1 MTSSLTSF
9 VARRLPIVGAL
20 VAAAALV
27 VWVPAAAA
35 RGAGGGS
42 GGGGWHGGGGHGGG
56 GGWHGGGWRGGY
68 YGGYRGGYYW
78 PGAYWGA
85 VGIGIGI
92 GAIGYYNG
100 YYNGYYGGYYRGGY
114 YAPYGDPYYYDPP
127 VVVAPAYSTTEPGAP
142 RAGQPVPQAAAAAEP
157 IFYPRNGQSVEA
169 TESDRRECNRWA
181 TTQNG
186 ALTDASIFQRA
197 TFACM
202 EGRGYTVR

>member
-1 MTSSLTSF
+1 MKSTLASF
-9 VARRLPIVGAL
+9 FARRLSIVGAL

-100 YYNGYYGGYYRGGY
+100 YYGGYYRGGY

-127 VVVAPAYSTTEPGAP
+127 IVVAPAYSTTEPGAP

-157 IFYPRNGQSVEA
+157 IFYPRNGQSVEV

>member
-1 MTSSLTSF
+1 MKSSLASF

-100 YYNGYYGGYYRGGY
+100 YYGGYYRGGY

-127 VVVAPAYSTTEPGAP
+127 IVVAPAYSTTEPGAP

-157 IFYPRNGQSVEA
+157 IFYPRNGQSVEV